1 MKQLELQQE
10 REERDLLERVAANAN
25 GDATTT
31 TDSTKASA
39 ARSGNDVAF
48 NASEGNEVRRRAD
61 YANAKSMPGSRR
73 HSGELQAGDAVPE
86 GRRQKGREGE
96 GQMLNSFIFDD
107 ELDADLQSEYQS
119 FTSSRL
125 RWIARRS
132 RDGWWTFET
141 DDFFLVDSAWGGK
154 YLQMNTDDDKF
165 PILIRRDSY
174 PGIVSLVTRR
184 KCISC

>member
-31 TDSTKASA
+31 SDSTKAPA
-39 ARSGNDVAF
+39 VRSGNDVAF
-48 NASEGNEVRRRAD
+48 NATEGNEVRRRAD

-73 HSGELQAGDAVPE
+73 HSGELQAGEVAPE

-107 ELDADLQSEYQS
+107 ELDADLQSESQFS
-119 FTSSRL
+119 VSDRL
-125 RWIARRS
+125 RWSTRIGGRLS
-132 RDGWWTFET
+132 EYRD
-141 DDFFLVDSAWGGK
+141 
-154 YLQMNTDDDKF
+154 
-165 PILIRRDSY
+165 
-174 PGIVSLVTRR
+174 
-184 KCISC
+184 